1 MRNEEVSQRVKEER
15 NILQTIKTNKA
26 NWIGHAVHRN
36 CLLEHVIEGQIEDR
50 IEVTVRRGIRSK
62 QLLDDLKERRWYWKM
77 KKKTLYRT
85 LWRTR
90 FVRGYGPVV
99 RWSTEKMRPEHIVQ
113 FLCST
118 SWLSCI

>member
-1 MRNEEVSQRVKEER
+1 VRNEEVSQRVKEER

-62 QLLDDLKERRWYWKM
+62 HLLDDLKERR
-77 KKKTLYRT
+77 
-85 LWRTR
+85 
-90 FVRGYGPVV
+90 
-99 RWSTEKMRPEHIVQ
+99 
-113 FLCST
+113 
-118 SWLSCI
+118 

>member
-26 NWIGHAVHRN
+26 DWIGHTVHRN

-50 IEVTVRRGIRSK
+50 IEVTVRRGRRSR
-62 QLLDDLKERRWYWKM
+62 QLLDDFKERRCTWKM
-77 KKKTLYRT
+77 KEKTYRT

-90 FVRGYGPVV
+90 FVRGYVPVV
-99 RWSTEKMRPEHIVQ
+99 RRSTE
-113 FLCST
+113 
-118 SWLSCI
+118 